1 MDWGS
6 QPYPYAQRKM
16 LSVQLDYLVERTVL
30 VSVKALLTNREP
42 RKLCLQPTPLNP
54 ERKSCGFKTIR
65 IREDGAL
72 VV

>member
-1 MDWGS
+1 MWIGALS
-6 QPYPYAQRKM
+6 PILTQRKM
-16 LSVQLDYLVERTVL
+16 SVQLDYLVERTAL